1 MLKTIFA
8 LLLMI
13 FTGNI
18 FAQEAYDW
26 RIYSNKKNLSAIHFD
41 GVSIW
46 AGSDGGAYR
55 FTLQDSSFTEF
66 TKAAGLNGS
75 AVTAIIIDNQNK
87 VWFGSKNGIID
98 VYEQETGTF
107 KRIMAISNSG
117 KPQKGINNFVLYGD
131 TVVVSTDFGVSL
143 INSKTLN
150 FYDSF
155 IKFGNIAANT
165 KVNSV
170 YRDSRFYV
178 ATQGGLAVQKVGTT
192 NLNDPEA
199 WDVYQSI
206 PSVGTV
212 SFQLVTADNGIY
224 LAGTNKG

>member
-143 INSKTLN
+143 INSKNPQFLRL
-150 FYDSF
+150 FHKIWKYCS
-155 IKFGNIAANT
+155 K
-165 KVNSV
+165 
-170 YRDSRFYV
+170 
-178 ATQGGLAVQKVGTT
+178 
-192 NLNDPEA
+192 
-199 WDVYQSI
+199 YQSKLCI
-206 PSVGTV
+206 S
-212 SFQLVTADNGIY
+212 
-224 LAGTNKG
+224 